1 MCGFLI
7 CFLEDVE
14 KWRTR
19 ERRKKTKKKESI
31 SIVCNAATY
40 VNQVDVVALPQ
51 IVQHGSV
58 VQMS

>member
-1 MCGFLI
+1 MGN
-7 CFLEDVE
+7 
-14 KWRTR
+14 RGG
-19 ERRKKTKKKESI
+19 KKQKKKSI